1 MYYFQ
6 SIRRFFK
13 FKNID
18 QISYLKQFETRDFN
32 SKMKKFN
39 TNNITNY
46 YQTNE
51 FKDFKPNLKSTYKK

>member
-6 SIRRFFK
+6 SIRRFLK

-32 SKMKKFN
+32 SKMKKIN

>member
-13 FKNID
+13 FMNID
-18 QISYLKQFETRDFN
+18 QISYLKQYETRDFN
-32 SKMKKFN
+32 SKLKKIN
-39 TNNITNY
+39 NNITNY